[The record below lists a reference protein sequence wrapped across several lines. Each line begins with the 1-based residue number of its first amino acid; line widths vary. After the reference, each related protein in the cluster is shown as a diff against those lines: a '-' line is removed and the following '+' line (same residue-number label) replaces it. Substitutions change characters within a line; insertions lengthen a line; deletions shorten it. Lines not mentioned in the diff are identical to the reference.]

1 MWGQRERRD
10 HRDRPAK
17 REQQDRR
24 DRREQREP
32 PAPRDRREHKDRKE
46 RRVRRERPVL
56 VTLQPPRLHLRSV
69 WARPTSPRRAA
80 WHIRSARG
88 CGPARMPTARITWKG
103 W

>member
-1 MWGQRERRD
+1 MWGQREQREPPAPQDRRE
-10 HRDRPAK
+10 RK
-17 REQQDRR
+17 DRR

-32 PAPRDRREHKDRKE
+32 PAPQDRREHKDRKE
-46 RRVRRERPVL
+46 RRVRPGL
-56 VTLQPPRLHLRSV
+56 VTLQPPRLHLRSA
-69 WARPTSPRRAA
+69 WARRTSPRRAA